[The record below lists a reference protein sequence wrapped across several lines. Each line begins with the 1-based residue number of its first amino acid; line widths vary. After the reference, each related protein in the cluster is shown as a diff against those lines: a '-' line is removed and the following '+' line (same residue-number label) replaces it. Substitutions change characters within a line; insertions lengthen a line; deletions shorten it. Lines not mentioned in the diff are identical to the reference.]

1 MERSPSNSRD
11 CLPHRVNL
19 SRENGRIEARCVDS
33 NRGVRL
39 ERFRVL
45 SEETRHDKRA
55 RGIRGRVSVSEGETI
70 ARKGTRPLVQQR
82 CFAVSFF
89 SFTLLQRVI
98 RCLFVQSAGRWPIL
112 TKRIYLAVLVLWPSC
127 VIFLS
132 FFVFFFF
139 VPYFQRDRGF
149 LSNNALRKKLIRMN
163 FSFNFASEFF
173 LKYLKFFRRLKQRWS
188 WNIKIALRVIKV
200 PLGLLKNERNEN
212 F

>member
-1 MERSPSNSRD
+1 MERSPSNSRH

-19 SRENGRIEARCVDS
+19 NRENGRIEARCVDS
-33 NRGVRL
+33 NLGVRL

-45 SEETRHDKRA
+45 SEETRHGKRA

-132 FFVFFFF
+132 FLFFCSLFSTRPRLSLEQRFEKEIDTNEFFFQF
-139 VPYFQRDRGF
+139 CVRV
-149 LSNNALRKKLIRMN
+149 
-163 FSFNFASEFF
+163 F
-173 LKYLKFFRRLKQRWS
+173 LKVFEVFPPVKTTLKLEY
-188 WNIKIALRVIKV
+188 
-200 PLGLLKNERNEN
+200 KNCVTSN
-212 F
+212 

>member
-45 SEETRHDKRA
+45 SKETRHGKRA

-132 FFVFFFF
+132 FFVFFFCSLF
-139 VPYFQRDRGF
+139 STRPRLSLEQRFEKEIDT
-149 LSNNALRKKLIRMN
+149 N
-163 FSFNFASEFF
+163 EFF
-173 LKYLKFFRRLKQRWS
+173 FQFCVRVFFKVFEVFPPVKTTLKLEY
-188 WNIKIALRVIKV
+188 
-200 PLGLLKNERNEN
+200 KNCVTSN
-212 F
+212 

>member
-112 TKRIYLAVLVLWPSC
+112 TKRIYLAVLVL
-127 VIFLS
+127 
-132 FFVFFFF
+132 
-139 VPYFQRDRGF
+139 
-149 LSNNALRKKLIRMN
+149 
-163 FSFNFASEFF
+163 
-173 LKYLKFFRRLKQRWS
+173 
-188 WNIKIALRVIKV
+188 
-200 PLGLLKNERNEN
+200 
-212 F
+212 

>member
-45 SEETRHDKRA
+45 SEETRHGKRA

-139 VPYFQRDRGF
+139 CSLFSTRPRLSLEQRFEKEIDT
-149 LSNNALRKKLIRMN
+149 N
-163 FSFNFASEFF
+163 EFF
-173 LKYLKFFRRLKQRWS
+173 FQFCVRVFLKVFEVFPPVKTTLKLEY
-188 WNIKIALRVIKV
+188 
-200 PLGLLKNERNEN
+200 KNCVTSN
-212 F
+212 

>member
-45 SEETRHDKRA
+45 SEETRHGKRA

-132 FFVFFFF
+132 FFVFFFCSLF
-139 VPYFQRDRGF
+139 STRPRLSLEQRFEKEIDT
-149 LSNNALRKKLIRMN
+149 N
-163 FSFNFASEFF
+163 EFF
-173 LKYLKFFRRLKQRWS
+173 FQFCVRVFLKVFEVFPPVKTTLKLEY
-188 WNIKIALRVIKV
+188 
-200 PLGLLKNERNEN
+200 KNCVTSN
-212 F
+212 